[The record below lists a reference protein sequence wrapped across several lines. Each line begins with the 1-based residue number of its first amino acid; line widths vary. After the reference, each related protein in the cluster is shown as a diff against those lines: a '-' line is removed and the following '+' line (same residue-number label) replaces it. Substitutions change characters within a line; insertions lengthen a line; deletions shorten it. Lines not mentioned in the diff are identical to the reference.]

1 MPFEDD
7 LQALE
12 TKLKQLKLDYEQ
24 YFLGTRPREPAQGR
38 SEVQKLFTIYQN
50 TPIQN
55 TALRFRF
62 NSLCARYFALRR
74 QWDLVLRQIEEGT
87 YSRHVFKADLHDKLR
102 SRKGAPATGAAPAAP
117 PSQELAPNVKE
128 VYEDYL
134 AACRSTGEDTRSLTR
149 ERMEKVLKGQADAI
163 RKQYGCEDVRFRV
176 VVEGGKAR
184 LKATPVGG
192 RRSSA

>member
-1 MPFEDD
+1 MAFEDD

-24 YFLGTRPREPAQGR
+24 YFLGTRPREPSQGR

-74 QWDLVLRQIEEGT
+74 QWDHVLRQIEEGT
-87 YSRHVFKADLHDKLR
+87 YSRHIFKANLHDRIR
-102 SRKGAPATGAAPAAP
+102 SGKGGSPATP
-117 PSQELAPNVKE
+117 PPPQAELAPVFHQ
-128 VYEDYL
+128 VYDDYL

-149 ERMEKVLKGQADAI
+149 ERMDKVLKGQADAI
-163 RKQYGCEDVRFRV
+163 RKQYGCEEVKFRV

-184 LKATPVGG
+184 LKATPLGG

>member
-1 MPFEDD
+1 VAFEDD

-12 TKLKQLKLDYEQ
+12 NKLKALKLDYEQ
-24 YFLGTRPREPAQGR
+24 YFLGSRPREPAQAR
-38 SEVQKLFTIYQN
+38 SEVQKLFTIYTN

-87 YSRHVFKADLHDKLR
+87 YSRHVFKANLHERAR
-102 SRKGAPATGAAPAAP
+102 STMSTLPAAPAP
-117 PSQELAPNVKE
+117 PASAEVTPNFQE
-128 VYEDYL
+128 VYEAYL
-134 AACRSTGEDTRSLTR
+134 AACRSTGEDTRSLTQ
-149 ERMEKVLKGQADAI
+149 ERLSKVLKGQAETI

-192 RRSSA
+192 RRPSA

>member
-1 MPFEDD
+1 VPFEDD
-7 LQALE
+7 LQVLE

-38 SEVQKLFTIYQN
+38 SEVQKLFTIYTN

-74 QWDLVLRQIEEGT
+74 QWDQVLRQIEEGT
-87 YSRHVFKADLHDKLR
+87 YSRHVFKANLHDR
-102 SRKGAPATGAAPAAP
+102 RRTGKGAPPAETPLPPAPEPAQ
-117 PSQELAPNVKE
+117 SSKE

-149 ERMEKVLKGQADAI
+149 ERMDKILKGQADAL

>member
-1 MPFEDD
+1 VPFEDD

-24 YFLGTRPREPAQGR
+24 YFLGNRPREPAQGR
-38 SEVQKLFTIYQN
+38 SEVQKLFTLYTN

-74 QWDLVLRQIEEGT
+74 QWDLVLRQIEEGS
-87 YSRHVFKADLHDKLR
+87 YSRHVFKANLHERLR
-102 SRKGAPATGAAPAAP
+102 AGKGAPPAAAP
-117 PSQELAPNVKE
+117 PPPAPELSAGFKG

-149 ERMEKVLKGQADAI
+149 ERMDKVLKGQADAI
-163 RKQYGCEDVRFRV
+163 RKQYGCEEVRFRV

-184 LKATPVGG
+184 LKATPVSG

>member
-1 MPFEDD
+1 MAFEDD
-7 LQALE
+7 LQVLE
-12 TKLKQLKLDYEQ
+12 TKLKQLRLDYDQ
-24 YFLGTRPREPAQGR
+24 YFLGTRPREPVQAR

-74 QWDLVLRQIEEGT
+74 QWDLVLRQIEEGS
-87 YSRHVFKADLHDKLR
+87 YSRHVFKANLHDRTR
-102 SRKGAPATGAAPAAP
+102 SAKSPSADPPSAAPA
-117 PSQELAPNVKE
+117 PSAEVTPNFKE
-128 VYEDYL
+128 VYDAYL
-134 AACRSTGEDTRSLTR
+134 DACRNTGEDTRSLTR
-149 ERMEKVLKGQADAI
+149 ERMDKVLQGQADAI
-163 RKQYGCEDVRFRV
+163 RKQFGCEDVRFRV

>member
-74 QWDLVLRQIEEGT
+74 QWDQVLRQIEEGT
-87 YSRHVFKADLHDKLR
+87 YSRHIFKANLHDRIR
-102 SRKGAPATGAAPAAP
+102 SGKGGARSAAP
-117 PSQELAPNVKE
+117 PPPAADVMPNFKG
-128 VYEDYL
+128 VYEEYL
-134 AACRSTGEDTRSLTR
+134 AACRNTGEDTRSLTR
-149 ERMEKVLKGQADAI
+149 ERMDKVLTGQADAI

-192 RRSSA
+192 RRSPA

>member
-1 MPFEDD
+1 MAFEDD
-7 LQALE
+7 LQVLE

-74 QWDLVLRQIEEGT
+74 QWDQVLRQIEEGT
-87 YSRHVFKADLHDKLR
+87 YSRHIFKANLHDRLR
-102 SRKGAPATGAAPAAP
+102 SGKAAPAVASPPAP
-117 PSQELAPNVKE
+117 AEVTPTFKE

-134 AACRSTGEDTRSLTR
+134 AACRSTGEDTRSLSR
-149 ERMEKVLKGQADAI
+149 ERMDKVLKGQADAI

>member
-1 MPFEDD
+1 VAFEDD
-7 LQALE
+7 LQVLE

-24 YFLGTRPREPAQGR
+24 YFLGTRPREPAPGR

-62 NSLCARYFALRR
+62 NSLCARFFALRR
-74 QWDLVLRQIEEGT
+74 QWDQVLRQIEEGT
-87 YSRHVFKADLHDKLR
+87 YSRHVFKANLHDRHR
-102 SRKGAPATGAAPAAP
+102 SGKAAPAAAP
-117 PSQELAPNVKE
+117 PPPNADVTPNFNG
-128 VYEDYL
+128 VYEEYL
-134 AACRSTGEDTRSLTR
+134 AACRNTGEDTRSLTR
-149 ERMEKVLKGQADAI
+149 ERMDKVLTGQADAI

>member
-24 YFLGTRPREPAQGR
+24 YFLGSRPREPAQGR

-87 YSRHVFKADLHDKLR
+87 YSRHVFKANLHDRIR
-102 SRKGAPATGAAPAAP
+102 SGKGAAPSAAP
-117 PSQELAPNVKE
+117 PPPAADVPNFKG
-128 VYEDYL
+128 VYEEYL
-134 AACRSTGEDTRSLTR
+134 AACRNTGEDTRSLTR
-149 ERMEKVLKGQADAI
+149 ERMDKVLTGQADAI

>member
-24 YFLGTRPREPAQGR
+24 YFLGSRPREPAQGR

-74 QWDLVLRQIEEGT
+74 QWDLVLRKIEEGT
-87 YSRHVFKADLHDKLR
+87 YSRHVFKANLHDRIR
-102 SRKGAPATGAAPAAP
+102 SGKGAAPSPAP
-117 PSQELAPNVKE
+117 PPPAADVPNFKG
-128 VYEDYL
+128 VYEEYL
-134 AACRSTGEDTRSLTR
+134 AACRNTGEDTRSLTR
-149 ERMEKVLKGQADAI
+149 ERMDKVLTGQADAI

>member
-1 MPFEDD
+1 VAFEDD
-7 LQALE
+7 LQVLE

-74 QWDLVLRQIEEGT
+74 QWDQVLRQIEEGT
-87 YSRHVFKADLHDKLR
+87 YSRHIFKANLHDRLR
-102 SRKGAPATGAAPAAP
+102 SGKAAPAVASPPAP
-117 PSQELAPNVKE
+117 AEVTPTFKE

-134 AACRSTGEDTRSLTR
+134 AACRSTGEDTRSLSR
-149 ERMEKVLKGQADAI
+149 ERMDKVLKGQADAI

>member
-1 MPFEDD
+1 VAFEDD

-12 TKLKQLKLDYEQ
+12 NKLKALKLDYEQ
-24 YFLGTRPREPAQGR
+24 YFLGTRPREPVQGR

-87 YSRHVFKADLHDKLR
+87 YSRHVFKANLHDRTR
-102 SRKGAPATGAAPAAP
+102 SGRAAPPAAP
-117 PSQELAPNVKE
+117 PPPTPEAAPNFKE
-128 VYEDYL
+128 VYEAYL
-134 AACRSTGEDTRSLTR
+134 AACRNTGEDTRSLTP
-149 ERMEKVLKGQADAI
+149 ERMDKVLKGQADTI

>member
-1 MPFEDD
+1 VAFDED
-7 LQALE
+7 LQVLE

-38 SEVQKLFTIYQN
+38 SEVQKLFTIYSN

-62 NSLCARYFALRR
+62 NSLAARYFALRR
-74 QWDLVLRQIEEGT
+74 QWDLVLRQIEEGS
-87 YSRHVFKADLHDKLR
+87 YSRHVFKADLHDRARPAKAPAAA
-102 SRKGAPATGAAPAAP
+102 APATPNAVAAPDF
-117 PSQELAPNVKE
+117 QD
-128 VYEDYL
+128 VYKDYL
-134 AACRSTGEDTRSLTR
+134 AACRSTGEDTKSLTQ
-149 ERMEKVLKGQADAI
+149 ERMDKVLKGQADAI
-163 RKQYGCEDVRFRV
+163 RKQYGCEEVKFRV

>member
-1 MPFEDD
+1 VAFEDD
-7 LQALE
+7 LQVLE
-12 TKLKQLKLDYEQ
+12 TKMKQLKLDYEQ

-50 TPIQN
+50 TAIQN

-62 NSLCARYFALRR
+62 NSLCARFFALRR

-87 YSRHVFKADLHDKLR
+87 YSRHVFKANLHDR
-102 SRKGAPATGAAPAAP
+102 SRSGKGAPPAAAP
-117 PSQELAPNVKE
+117 PPPSAEATPSFKE

-134 AACRSTGEDTRSLTR
+134 AACRNTGEDTRSLTR
-149 ERMEKVLKGQADAI
+149 ERMDKVLTGQANAI

>member
-1 MPFEDD
+1 VPFEDD

-24 YFLGTRPREPAQGR
+24 YFLGSRPREPAQGR

-87 YSRHVFKADLHDKLR
+87 YSRHVFKANLHDRIR
-102 SRKGAPATGAAPAAP
+102 SGKGAAPSPAP
-117 PSQELAPNVKE
+117 PPPAADVPNFKG
-128 VYEDYL
+128 VYEEYL
-134 AACRSTGEDTRSLTR
+134 AACRNTGEDTRSLTR
-149 ERMEKVLKGQADAI
+149 ERMDKVLTGQADAI